1 MNLGRVRCRQVC
13 HVQRLALS
21 SGLTLNIDGA
31 GLFFGILKY
40 LIGQKSA
47 CPKVL
52 AATHFHELF
61 RDDIVIPEHLPVTF
75 VHMRIVLTSS
85 KGDILMPDENS
96 GSDDDEKGDDMK
108 VLPGE
113 RITYLYK

>member
-1 MNLGRVRCRQVC
+1 
-13 HVQRLALS
+13 
-21 SGLTLNIDGA
+21 
-31 GLFFGILKY
+31 
-40 LIGQKSA
+40 
-47 CPKVL
+47 
-52 AATHFHELF
+52 
-61 RDDIVIPEHLPVTF
+61 
-75 VHMRIVLTSS
+75 MRIVLTSS